1 MIVLT
6 RIVLKETVNNNVD
19 DVLTAR
25 VEVISNN
32 SPFQDYPH
40 QGDKQ
45 DSLQAGLSKPGFNYE
60 NLVYQRS

>member
-32 SPFQDYPH
+32 SPFQVINKTPYRLGCPNQVLITKIWFINGVD
-40 QGDKQ
+40 
-45 DSLQAGLSKPGFNYE
+45 NV
-60 NLVYQRS
+60 N